1 MIGQLQSLQLNS
13 QKSLLLTMLYKAAEL
28 LLISDEILLAWM
40 QKIKEVLKPIN
51 NKAEPAYMIDH
62 YLPLGAAV

>member
-1 MIGQLQSLQLNS
+1 MLGQLQSLQLNL

-51 NKAEPAYMIDH
+51 KKAEPAYMIDH
-62 YLPLGAAV
+62 YLPLGAAI

>member
-1 MIGQLQSLQLNS
+1 
-13 QKSLLLTMLYKAAEL
+13 MLYKAAEL

-40 QKIKEVLKPIN
+40 QEIKEVLKPIN

-62 YLPLGAAV
+62 YLPLGAAI

>member
-1 MIGQLQSLQLNS
+1 MLGQLQSLQLNL

-62 YLPLGAAV
+62 YLPLGAAI

>member
-1 MIGQLQSLQLNS
+1 MLGQLQSLQLNL

-40 QKIKEVLKPIN
+40 QEIKEVLKPIN

-62 YLPLGAAV
+62 YLPLGAAI